1 VETRAPGTVLGSY
14 TPGCAIVWSGL
25 RHIDNCAATSRCT
38 VVACFCSDAHL
49 AEWRSANHRAIRGRR
64 LSIEEADEIGA
75 AVFGPMLVTAS

>member
-1 VETRAPGTVLGSY
+1 
-14 TPGCAIVWSGL
+14 
-25 RHIDNCAATSRCT
+25 